1 MTEASRERAQTV
13 LIVDDDPRMRAY
25 IRDLLGTESD
35 ISILGEAKDG
45 EEAIR
50 LVQQLRPGVV
60 LMDLAMPGVD
70 GFETTRR
77 MKADPLTKN
86 TVVCAVTALA
96 LPADQQLARDAGCD
110 AVFIKPV
117 DVTLLVAEIE
127 RLAQRIGR
135 SCAS

>member
-1 MTEASRERAQTV
+1 MQCSV
-13 LIVDDDPRMRAY
+13 LVVDDDPDNRDVLAEYLRFCGFDVCSACNGPEALSIART
-25 IRDLLGTESD
+25 IRP
-35 ISILGEAKDG
+35 
-45 EEAIR
+45 
-50 LVQQLRPGVV
+50 QVV

-86 TVVCAVTALA
+86 AVVCAVTALA